1 MDHQVLMGDRDAL
14 NGASL
19 FFEKHSRVRPKR
31 KGERIERQEGQN
43 EMANVRLRETNI
55 GKMNRLPERSNGTN
69 QTATI
74 AVSKTV
80 LVQRK
85 EGTTVCAKS

>member
-19 FFEKHSRVRPKR
+19 FFEGHSRFRLKR
-31 KGERIERQEGQN
+31 KGKRIERQKGQN
-43 EMANVRLRETNI
+43 EMANARPQGTNI
-55 GKMNRLPERSNGTN
+55 GKMNGLPERSNGTN

-74 AVSKTV
+74 AVLETV
-80 LVQRK
+80 LVERK
-85 EGTTVCAKS
+85 EGTTACAKS